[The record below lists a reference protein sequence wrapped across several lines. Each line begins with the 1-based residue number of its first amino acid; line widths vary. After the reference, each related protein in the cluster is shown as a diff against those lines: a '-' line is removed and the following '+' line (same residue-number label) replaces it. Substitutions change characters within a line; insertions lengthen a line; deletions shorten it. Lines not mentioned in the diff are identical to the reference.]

1 MPRKPSQDE
10 RTGEAMV
17 TLDESAMGKNLIWV
31 KRLVYLLFLALVSA
45 MVFLCRYLLLA
56 LIYAISLISTDDFDR
71 NALLNA
77 VVEAEKDSG
86 SSTTTRAREVSP
98 ARDPDSLPR

>member
-1 MPRKPSQDE
+1 M
-10 RTGEAMV
+10 A

-31 KRLVYLLFLALVSA
+31 KRLVYLLLLALVSA
-45 MVFLCRYLLLA
+45 MVLFCRYLLLV

-77 VVEAEKDSG
+77 VVEAEKDSR
-86 SSTTTRAREVSP
+86 SSAITRAREASP
-98 ARDPDSLPR
+98 TRDPGSLPR